1 MNSLPKMEASA
12 LPTPL
17 AGEGGVSFLLPK
29 SADPFKAWMDLMEA
43 VEALCPVWPERKPT
57 VGHIFRL

>member
-1 MNSLPKMEASA
+1 MNSLPKTKDSA
-12 LPTPL
+12 LSKPL
-17 AGEGGVSFLLPK
+17 AGDGGVPFVLPE
-29 SADPFKAWMDLMEA
+29 SADPLKAWMDLMEA